1 MLRHMKPG
9 MLLFSIV
16 YILLGLALLIL
27 PDATSMVLCFALG
40 ALVLLSGLE
49 DLTRYFKK
57 DVTGPRAVLCL
68 LLGLPTVAVGVLALV
83 RAAEATASIEWI
95 LPLLFG
101 LMLLLDGLVRLQ
113 SAWELCRRKGQKWW
127 VVLLLG
133 LVSLVFGA
141 LLAASQLVNFRS
153 VDLMLLSGIFV
164 LAEGILNLCCTIYI
178 AMEFHALDRLDE
190 VRATMT
196 AGAESPV
203 TAGETCAQ
211 ADDPSVQDG
220 TPSDAPADTET
231 GTAPEPESQP
241 SGEQDAPELTL

>member
-113 SAWELCRRKGQKWW
+113 SAWEIGRASRR
-127 VVLLLG
+127 
-133 LVSLVFGA
+133 
-141 LLAASQLVNFRS
+141 
-153 VDLMLLSGIFV
+153 
-164 LAEGILNLCCTIYI
+164 E
-178 AMEFHALDRLDE
+178 
-190 VRATMT
+190 
-196 AGAESPV
+196 
-203 TAGETCAQ
+203 
-211 ADDPSVQDG
+211 
-220 TPSDAPADTET
+220 
-231 GTAPEPESQP
+231 
-241 SGEQDAPELTL
+241 

>member
-178 AMEFHALDRLDE
+178 AMEFHALDRLDK
-190 VRATMT
+190 VRATMA

-203 TAGETCAQ
+203 TAEETCAQ

-220 TPSDAPADTET
+220 TPSDAPADTEP
-231 GTAPEPESQP
+231 GTAPESEFQP